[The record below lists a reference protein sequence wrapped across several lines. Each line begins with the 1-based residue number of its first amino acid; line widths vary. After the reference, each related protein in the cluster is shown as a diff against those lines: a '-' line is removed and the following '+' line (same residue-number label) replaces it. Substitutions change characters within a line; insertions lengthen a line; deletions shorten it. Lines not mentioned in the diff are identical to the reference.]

1 MATDPVCKM
10 TVDEQ
15 APAGGKAQ
23 FWGKYFYFCSK
34 ECRINF
40 RRDPQKY
47 VPDSAEGKGHSMTRP
62 RPTKAGACEKK
73 G

>member
-34 ECRINF
+34 NCRIEF
-40 RRDPQKY
+40 RRDTPSLPWSKVRLY
-47 VPDSAEGKGHSMTRP
+47 P
-62 RPTKAGACEKK
+62 
-73 G
+73 

>member
-34 ECRINF
+34 DCRIAF

-47 VPDSAEGKGHSMTRP
+47 VPDSVEGKGPEYDKSKTNESWRV
-62 RPTKAGACEKK
+62 
-73 G
+73 